1 MSNKKKHDR
10 HLELSLPKICENPL
24 LSESTPTT
32 DTTAFDAPATFKR
45 KRNTVNR
52 ELRDQRRIKTAA
64 EALVGFDDTV
74 QIYGFTKG
82 AFSVIDL
89 ITELVKVTG
98 PADLTISTWTAAKL
112 DITRVLEFCESG
124 AIRSARWLTDLTFQ
138 RRTPEL
144 ANRIRDV
151 FGKDAIRVAKVHS
164 KFALISNDKWKIVL
178 QTSMNLNFSP
188 RFENFS
194 VAHDPELYD
203 FIDAIVSE
211 VWNKQSKSKAF
222 DNPHAIE
229 KHFYEDL

>member
-10 HLELSLPKICENPL
+10 HLELSLPQLCENPL
-24 LSESTPTT
+24 LSEPTPTA
-32 DTTAFDAPATFKR
+32 DTTKFDAPAVFKR
-45 KRNTVNR
+45 KRNTADR
-52 ELRDQRRIKTAA
+52 DLRDQRRTETAA
-64 EALVGFDDTV
+64 EALVGFDNTV
-74 QIYGFTKG
+74 EIYGFTKG
-82 AFSVIDL
+82 AFSVIDI

-112 DITRVLEFCESG
+112 DISRVLDFCESG

-144 ANRIRDV
+144 AQRIRDV
-151 FGKDAIRVAKVHS
+151 FGKDAMRVAKVHS
-164 KFALISNDKWKIVL
+164 KFALISNENWKIVL

-188 RFENFS
+188 RFENFT

-203 FIDAIVSE
+203 FIDKIVSE
-211 VWNKQSKSKAF
+211 VWTRQSKSKAF

>member
-1 MSNKKKHDR
+1 MAKQKHER
-10 HLELSLPKICENPL
+10 HLELSLPDIHQNPL
-24 LSESTPTT
+24 LSESTPTA
-32 DTTAFDAPATFKR
+32 DTTEFDAPATFKR
-45 KRNTVNR
+45 KRNTANR
-52 ELRDQRRIKTAA
+52 ELRDQRRIQTAA
-64 EALVGFDDTV
+64 EALSGFDNTM

-82 AFSVIDL
+82 AFSVIDI
-89 ITELVKVTG
+89 ITELVKITG

-144 ANRIRDV
+144 AQRIRDV

-164 KFALISNDKWKIVL
+164 KFALISNQSWKIVL

-194 VAHDPELYD
+194 VAHDPELHD
-203 FIDAIVSE
+203 FINAIVTE
-211 VWNKQSKSKAF
+211 VWTKQSKSKAF